1 MTYRKLAMAVGKAL
15 SGGDE
20 RLASSVL
27 GASSVDQ
34 DHEDP
39 SNVLKWSQCAPVCI
53 TPIKTCTHL
62 LLGNESKRTRGRQN

>member
-1 MTYRKLAMAVGKAL
+1 MHLVDMPAAPELSPPMTFRKLAIAVGEGL

-53 TPIKTCTHL
+53 PP
-62 LLGNESKRTRGRQN
+62 N